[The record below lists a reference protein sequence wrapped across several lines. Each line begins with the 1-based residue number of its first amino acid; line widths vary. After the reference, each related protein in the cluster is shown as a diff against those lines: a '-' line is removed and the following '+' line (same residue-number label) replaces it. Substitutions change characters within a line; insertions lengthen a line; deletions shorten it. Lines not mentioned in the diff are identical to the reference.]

1 MWKKWF
7 GKQQIQAT
15 GQDLY
20 NKLDRDNLPE
30 HVAVIMDG
38 NGRWAQKKG
47 MPRTY
52 GHSAGVEAL
61 RKIVT
66 AASDIGL
73 KVLTAYAFSTENWK
87 RPAEEV
93 DFLMKLFSDFL
104 DSEINELHKKKVQI
118 RFIGKLDDLA
128 PALQHKMEKA
138 QDRTR
143 HNPGLILN
151 LAVNYGGR
159 AELVRAVQIIAEN
172 VQAGNC
178 TPADI
183 DESLVKKYLYTA
195 DLPDPDLLIRPGGD
209 CRISNFLLWQLAY
222 TEIWLTGMNWPDFGP
237 EEFMQALQDYQQRER
252 RFGGLR
258 KT

>member
-7 GKQQIQAT
+7 NKQQAQAA
-15 GQDLY
+15 GHDLY
-20 NKLDRDNLPE
+20 DKLDKDKIPA

-52 GHSAGVEAL
+52 GHSMGVEAL

-66 AASDIGL
+66 VASDIGL
-73 KVLTAYAFSTENWK
+73 KVLTTYAFSTENWK

-93 DFLMKLFSDFL
+93 EFLMKLFSDFL
-104 DSEINELHKKKVQI
+104 DREINELHNKKVQI

-138 QDRTR
+138 QVRTR

-159 AELVRAVQIIAEN
+159 AELVRSVQIIAEQ

-178 TPADI
+178 SPADI
-183 DESLVKKYLYTA
+183 DESLVNKYLYTA

-222 TEIWLTGMNWPDFGP
+222 TEIWLTGLNWPDFGP
-237 EEFMQALQDYQQRER
+237 EQFIQALLDYQQRER